1 MAESDTNNV
10 FQNLFEKTLKKRL
23 EHEKKQFIHGKAE
36 SFADIFGSCFKQ
48 LFWVILNS
56 SVFFSRM
63 HKKMFKTNSK
73 QKFQSFI

>member
-1 MAESDTNNV
+1 MAESDTNNF

-23 EHEKKQFIHGKAE
+23 EHEKNS
-36 SFADIFGSCFKQ
+36 SFMEKLGSCFKQ

-56 SVFFSRM
+56 SVFLSRM
-63 HKKMFKTNSK
+63 HRKMFKTNSK